1 MKAAKRPIRRAGQV
15 GIKAVSPTKHAVY
28 QMAEEPPI
36 PRWKVWMFA
45 EQAIEYCIGVGVPA
59 FEGLERLQSE
69 GSGSGWA
76 LHVGLQTRP
85 HDSVRL
91 NQSQNEKP

>member
-15 GIKAVSPTKHAVY
+15 GIQAVAPTEHAID
-28 QMAEEPPI
+28 QMAEERSI
-36 PRWKVWMFA
+36 PRWQVRVFA
-45 EQAIEYCIGVGVPA
+45 EQAIEYRIGVGVPA
-59 FEGLERLQSE
+59 FEGLERLQGE
-69 GSGSGWA
+69 GSGSGRA
-76 LHVGLQTRP
+76 LHVGLRTRP